1 MCEETDREGRGLENK
16 WIYVLLLFA
25 ILAGQSKRAFLFKII
40 YFISRFKKKKPGLFL
55 LCKLIAAS
63 PPERGTWILLAKQR
77 AAGFFHVNLMFL
89 IKCEELIRNGP
100 GARCQAGHRVL
111 HDL

>member
-40 YFISRFKKKKPGLFL
+40 YFISRFKKKEARVVFALQVNSSESTGERNLDSACKAKSRGVLSCKPNV
-55 LCKLIAAS
+55 S
-63 PPERGTWILLAKQR
+63 Y
-77 AAGFFHVNLMFL
+77 
-89 IKCEELIRNGP
+89 
-100 GARCQAGHRVL
+100 
-111 HDL
+111 